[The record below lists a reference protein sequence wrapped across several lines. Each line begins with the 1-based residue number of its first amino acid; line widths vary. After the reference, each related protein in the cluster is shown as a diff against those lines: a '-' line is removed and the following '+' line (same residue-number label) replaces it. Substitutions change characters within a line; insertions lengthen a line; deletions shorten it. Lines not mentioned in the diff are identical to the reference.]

1 MPPAQVVQMRCTVC
15 HATDLLEQQR
25 LTQDGWRRE
34 LAKMIGW
41 GAAIDAARVDE
52 IAAYLAERY
61 APAPRPRIAADTGA
75 GSALVRT
82 RCTVCHATDLIAAQR
97 LGADGWRR
105 ELAKMTG
112 WGAVLSAS
120 EQEAVLD
127 YLQSDAFRR

>member
-1 MPPAQVVQMRCTVC
+1 
-15 HATDLLEQQR
+15 
-25 LTQDGWRRE
+25 
-34 LAKMIGW
+34 
-41 GAAIDAARVDE
+41 
-52 IAAYLAERY
+52 
-61 APAPRPRIAADTGA
+61 
-75 GSALVRT
+75 
-82 RCTVCHATDLIAAQR
+82 VCHATDLIAAQR